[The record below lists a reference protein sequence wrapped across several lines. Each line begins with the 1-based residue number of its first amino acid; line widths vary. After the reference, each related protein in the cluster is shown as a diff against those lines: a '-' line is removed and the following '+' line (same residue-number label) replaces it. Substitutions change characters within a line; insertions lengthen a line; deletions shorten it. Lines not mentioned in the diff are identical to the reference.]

1 MNVLNVL
8 TLEKLEE
15 ETKKVDFSRQEH
27 INSLTLQL
35 KEESDQKIIVEQ
47 LQQKI
52 AEEDARR
59 KQMDQNLDKEKENNR
74 RLYMQYLKTL
84 KEFQNLLS
92 KFDYERDVTKQLKSL
107 KEEKVLIMQ
116 NAHT

>member
-1 MNVLNVL
+1 
-8 TLEKLEE
+8 
-15 ETKKVDFSRQEH
+15 
-27 INSLTLQL
+27 
-35 KEESDQKIIVEQ
+35 
-47 LQQKI
+47 
-52 AEEDARR
+52 
-59 KQMDQNLDKEKENNR
+59 
-74 RLYMQYLKTL
+74 MQYLKTL

>member
-15 ETKKVDFSRQEH
+15 ETKKVDFSCQEH
-27 INSLTLQL
+27 INSLTLQ
-35 KEESDQKIIVEQ
+35 ESDQKIIVEQ